1 MGIAVDALLQVRSGL
16 CDRID
21 RIAAELPHLGL
32 DQLCMHVDEIRRI
45 ALDYGI
51 DPVAQ
56 VARGLEAA
64 LADAGRGAMV
74 LPWLD
79 TLREAAGCARLDPGA
94 DAGSAWLAAINVRM
108 AG

>member
-21 RIAAELPHLGL
+21 RIAVELPHLSL
-32 DQLCMHVDEIRRI
+32 DQLCANIDEIRST
-45 ALDYGI
+45 ALDYGL
-51 DPVAQ
+51 DPVVQ
-56 VARGLEAA
+56 IARGLESA
-64 LADAGRGAMV
+64 LADSGRGTMV

-79 TLREAAGCARLDPGA
+79 TLRDAAGCQRCDA

-108 AG
+108 TG